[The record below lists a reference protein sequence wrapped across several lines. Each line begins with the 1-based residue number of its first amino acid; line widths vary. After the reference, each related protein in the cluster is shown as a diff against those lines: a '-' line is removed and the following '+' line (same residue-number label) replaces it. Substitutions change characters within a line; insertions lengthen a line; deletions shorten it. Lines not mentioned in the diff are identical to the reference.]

1 MQVITFH
8 KSVKTFILNTFDK
21 KINKDGVIVEKK
33 NPQQKVLAPD
43 GQEVTIE
50 QFAGIKRGS
59 EVFIK
64 SDLLS
69 LLKLCDAIK

>member
-1 MQVITFH
+1 MQVITFQD
-8 KSVKTFILNTFDK
+8 SVKTFILKAFEK
-21 KINKDGVIVEKK
+21 KVDEDGFIVESK
-33 NPQQKVLAPD
+33 NPKQKVLAPD
-43 GQEVTIE
+43 GQEVTLD
-50 QFAGIKRGS
+50 QFAGIKKGS